1 MTSPYSPIDRINSYT
16 SRFVNVSVK
25 QYFSVTSINLRHFYS
40 VVCCVRPKYV
50 FANPVYGYSFHST
63 DAFRHIFFYVRLEI
77 HSFDCATPKV
87 TPIDIIV
94 LYVHCNGKDPSNILR
109 YNTRSGFPSGQV
121 DTIYGIPNTIV
132 QAWLFTRCEER
143 RIANSKIIQDNWRMR
158 SST

>member
-1 MTSPYSPIDRINSYT
+1 MSSHCSPIDRINSNT
-16 SRFVNVSVK
+16 SRLVNVSVK
-25 QYFSVTSINLRHFYS
+25 QYLSVTSVNLRHFYS
-40 VVCCVRPKYV
+40 VVGCIRPKYV
-50 FANPVYGYSFHST
+50 FANTVYGYSFHST

-77 HSFDCATPKV
+77 HSFDGATPKV